1 MLNVF
6 TKKNTYSIENI
17 ERDFFERKNWHYN
30 KKNLQV
36 FFDDTNIIIASK
48 NKRVSYMS
56 LFNNDTNFNTLK
68 KNRIILNNDNNI
80 IKISG
85 KQSGNIKVIIYLI
98 EYDKKLK
105 RVRTNKLL
113 LNEVNNI
120 KPLHNSRYAR
130 IAIRITGIGELH
142 INNLSLIDTS
152 GSSQVDTISKKMN
165 DVNVACILDEFSMAC
180 FKDVVHLI
188 PVSLNNWM
196 RELEIN
202 KPDILFV
209 ESAWNGNN
217 GQWRGEIAT
226 YNKNNGNYKLKQ
238 LINWCKENN
247 IPTVFWN
254 KEDPVHFDRFKRTAR
269 LFDYIF
275 TTDAD
280 MVSKYKKLNRDNNAY
295 SLQFAANPI
304 IHNPIL
310 KEEKK
315 KRISFA
321 GSYYSNRHA
330 ERKKDMDDV
339 LRIAKEFGLDIFD
352 RNYEKNKENKN
363 SDFSF
368 PSEFQENIVGSL
380 KYHEIDK
387 AYKSYR
393 VVLNVNSV
401 KYSPTMFSR
410 RVFESLACGTPVVSS
425 YSVGLKK
432 TFGDLVLIYENDSQF
447 REQLRQLM
455 TNDILYNKKS
465 IDGIRNVM
473 NNHTYKHRMEKI
485 LDIVKIN
492 YIKDKDDISVLFYIS
507 SIEEFNNALNIFK
520 KQTYNNKKAVFLLD
534 VFEGFEEIL
543 NKYNNNQFTSYLINY
558 AFKREYLSD
567 IIDTKYVTVLNLG
580 HQYGKYYLED
590 LIHAGVY
597 SNADIIG
604 KKSLENKMDDENN
617 VYENQFVNNI
627 IPDTAIYKIE
637 SVKYRHLREILFNKE
652 GLIKELFHKEGK
664 VIFSGNKYNFMLN
677 NESNT
682 GEN

>member
-1 MLNVF
+1 MLNIF
-6 TKKNTYSIENI
+6 NKKNTRSIENI
-17 ERDFFERKNWHYN
+17 ERDFFEKKNWHYN
-30 KKNLQV
+30 KRNLQV

-48 NKRVSYMS
+48 NKKVTYMS
-56 LFNNDTNFNTLK
+56 LFNNDTNFSTLK
-68 KNRIILNNDNNI
+68 KDRIILNNDNNI

-142 INNLSLIDTS
+142 INNFSLIDANSNYQT
-152 GSSQVDTISKKMN
+152 DTIGKKMK

-180 FKDVVHLI
+180 FKDVAHLI

-196 RELEIN
+196 RELEKN

-217 GQWRGEIAT
+217 GQWRGEVAT
-226 YNKNNGNYKLKQ
+226 YNNNNGNYKLKK

-247 IPTVFWN
+247 IPTIFWN
-254 KEDPVHFDRFKRTAR
+254 KEDPVHFDRFIRTAR

-280 MVSKYKKLNRDNNAY
+280 MVSKYKKMNKDKIVH

-310 KEEKK
+310 KEK
-315 KRISFA
+315 KRKKISFA
-321 GSYYSNRHA
+321 GSYYSNRHI

-339 LRIAKEFGLDIFD
+339 LKVAKEFGLDIFD

-368 PSEFQENIVGSL
+368 PKEFQENIVGTL

-393 VVLNVNSV
+393 IVLNVNSV

-432 TFGDLVLIYENDSQF
+432 TFGDLVTIYEDEVQF
-447 REQLRQLM
+447 RKELEQLM
-455 TNDILYNKKS
+455 TNDILYKRKS
-465 IDGIRNVM
+465 IEGIRNVM

-492 YIKDKDDISVLFYIS
+492 YIKDKDDISVLFYITS
-507 SIEEFNNALNIFK
+507 AEEFDDALNIFK
-520 KQTYNNKKAVFLLD
+520 KQSYKDKKAIFLLD
-534 VFEGFEEIL
+534 VFEGFEEVL
-543 NKYNNNQFTSYLINY
+543 NKYNNENCMSYLINY

-567 IIDTKYVTVLNLG
+567 IINTKYVTVLNLANY
-580 HQYGKYYLED
+580 YGKYYLED
-590 LIHAGVY
+590 LIHAGIY

-604 KKSLENKMDDENN
+604 KRFIESKMDDENN
-617 VYENQFVNNI
+617 DYDNQFVNYI
-627 IPDTAIYKIE
+627 IPDTAVYKVE
-637 SVKYRHLREILFNKE
+637 SVKYRHLREILFNNKE
-652 GLIKELFHKEGK
+652 LINELFHKEGK
-664 VIFSGNKYNFMLN
+664 VIFSGNKYNFVLN